1 MKRLISLALS
11 LALAVGTGC
20 FRPELSALAVTAE
33 KVSYT
38 RADEIASAES
48 GAQEQ
53 KEKTVNLTVEQGV
66 DFSAALSEIKNT
78 GVKVVSV
85 NSSLFSVTVKGKAKE
100 LVKAENLSFVK
111 SFYVPGTVQKPR
123 PVTEKS
129 DVPQSPEIDEI
140 SDDGAGTVI
149 AVIDSGFNLDH
160 ETMTLDEGMAVSI
173 TEADAK
179 SAIERLGYGAYYNQ
193 KIPFYFNYADANY
206 QMKEIDNDS
215 HGMKVASLA
224 AGNSDTLRSYAKNAQ
239 LLLMRVF
246 SDESDGA
253 TDFVISKAVA
263 DAVDLGADVI
273 NLSLGGYGGISDNQN
288 SYAAAVDYAERN
300 GVLVV
305 AAAGNEGNVNSKIDT
320 GNDSGVMSTPGDLKK
335 VLSVG
340 AVSSN
345 GKTASFSS
353 FGPDSDLS
361 FGNKL
366 VADGVSVMGA
376 DNEGYS
382 EGSGTSFSSPITA
395 SAAALA
401 MKKAKSLT
409 KDGAQAV
416 SLAAVLLENGAD
428 PIDDFNFKQAAGKI
442 NVQQTLEN
450 NVAAFSQS
458 GTGLIELGQISKK
471 DTVNVAVT
479 LKNYSNSD
487 VTLSVFAKNEYAETS
502 SDRMQ
507 YENTGL
513 DIKQKSVVV
522 PAGGRVE
529 FSAELKIG
537 ENVPEDVYISGFLCF
552 EGDGNAISCPY
563 LGYYG
568 QWDKDPVISTRD
580 DETGLS
586 LYSFDGSGYVENS
599 VISANGDGVNDFL
612 FPFFFQLRSAEYV
625 KVDIYSENM
634 EFISNAAYCA
644 LAARDQYSELY
655 DVKDSDPVTEKA
667 ALYSNGL
674 GFTSMGFDG
683 QTGELFDL
691 ANGKYFAVIEA
702 KLCFEG
708 ARTERYSLPFIVTD
722 DNSDN
727 EDNYDNGGGSDN
739 DGVSDVPDDFY
750 DNDDSGDSSDN
761 AFEGV
766 DFSEDDI
773 ALYDVYGAWKTFGA
787 ENGQED
793 DEEAGK
799 ENGEENGRDD
809 GEKDDGEAFEQVEK
823 RLYGKVNAD
832 ADSLFYRFAD
842 GSYLSE
848 VYRADLD
855 SQKRFIIDFTLSKGR
870 YKRII
875 LTAEKDGEET
885 VQRSVMAIYDPDLP
899 KVETDLKYSA
909 LPSWLNERLDG
920 QLDGLC
926 RLSDYTEKFRISVN
940 DGDYYPIN
948 LAVNGTFV
956 QVGLGTNA
964 FDRYFYCTKGQKGD
978 IISVTCVD
986 AAYNVAQ
993 KNYIAVDGEPRL
1005 GDADLDG
1012 SVTVSDALKALQQAV
1027 GLINLGRLSF
1037 ALSDVDRDVGEITV
1051 SDALVILQAS
1061 VGLREL

>member
-1 MKRLISLALS
+1 MKRLISLVLS

-20 FRPELSALAVTAE
+20 FRSDFSAAVAETGRAAYADAFEKTAYD
-33 KVSYT
+33 S
-38 RADEIASAES
+38 DER
-48 GAQEQ
+48 GRN
-53 KEKTVNLTVEQGV
+53 EKTVNLTVDQGT
-66 DFSAALSEIKNT
+66 DFSAALSEIKST

-85 NSSLFSVTVKGKAKE
+85 NSALFSVTVKGKAKE
-100 LVKAENLSFVK
+100 LVKAENLGFVK

-129 DVPQSPEIDEI
+129 SVTQSPETDEI

-149 AVIDSGFNLDH
+149 AVIDTGFNLDH
-160 ETMTLDEGMAVSI
+160 ETMTLDNGTTVAI
-173 TEADAK
+173 TESDAK
-179 SAIERLGYGAYYNQ
+179 NAIERLGYGAYYNQ

-215 HGMKVASLA
+215 HGMKVVSLA
-224 AGNSDTLRSYAKNAQ
+224 AGNSSELRSYAKNAQ

-246 SDESDGA
+246 SDESEQ
-253 TDFVISKAVA
+253 TSDFLISKAVA

-273 NLSLGGYGGISDNQN
+273 NLSLGGYGGISDNQS
-288 SYAAAVDYAERN
+288 SYAAAVDYAEKN

-320 GNDSGVMSTPGDLKK
+320 GNDSGVMSTPGDLKNA
-335 VLSVG
+335 LSVG
-340 AVSSN
+340 AISSN

-353 FGPDSDLS
+353 FGPNSDLS

-366 VADGVSVMGA
+366 VAEGVSVMGA

-382 EGSGTSFSSPITA
+382 EGSGTSFASPITA

-401 MKKAKSLT
+401 MKKAKELT
-409 KDGAQAV
+409 NDGGQAA

-428 PIDDFNFKQAAGKI
+428 PIDDFNFKQAAGKL
-442 NVQQTLEN
+442 NVRQTLKN

-458 GTGLIELGQISKK
+458 GTGLIELGQISKT
-471 DTVNVAVT
+471 DAVNVAVT

-487 VTLSVFAKNEYAETS
+487 VTLSVFSKNEYAETS
-502 SDRMQ
+502 TDRAQ
-507 YENTGL
+507 YRDTGL
-513 DIKQKSVVV
+513 DIKQNEITV

-529 FSAELKIG
+529 FSAGLVVG
-537 ENVPEDVYISGFLCF
+537 EDVPEEVYITGHLCF
-552 EGDGNAISCPY
+552 EGNGNVISCPY

-586 LYSFDGSGYVENS
+586 LYSFDGDGYVENS

-644 LAARDQYSELY
+644 LAVRDQYSELY
-655 DVKDSDPVTEKA
+655 DIKDSDPVTEKA
-667 ALYSNGL
+667 ALYLSGL
-674 GFTSMGFDG
+674 GFNSKGFDA
-683 QTGELFDL
+683 QTGEFFDL

-708 ARTERYSLPFIVTD
+708 ARTERYSLPFFVTD
-722 DNSDN
+722 DNSDSGGN
-727 EDNYDNGGGSDN
+727 SDNGADA
-739 DGVSDVPDDFY
+739 PDDSY
-750 DNDDSGDSSDN
+750 NNDDSGGPSDN
-761 AFEGV
+761 VFEGV
-766 DFSEDDI
+766 DFSDDDI
-773 ALYDVYGAWKTFGA
+773 ALYDVYGAWKAFGTEQEQPSA
-787 ENGQED
+787 EIYQTVL
-793 DEEAGK
+793 GK
-799 ENGEENGRDD
+799 LNVDADYILYRFED
-809 GEKDDGEAFEQVEK
+809 GETQ
-823 RLYGKVNAD
+823 
-832 ADSLFYRFAD
+832 
-842 GSYLSE
+842 SE
-848 VYRADLD
+848 MYITALD
-855 SQKRFIIDFTLSKGR
+855 EQKRFAVEAGLSQGK
-870 YKRII
+870 YKRMIFI
-875 LTAEKDGEET
+875 AEKHGRT
-885 VQRSVMAIYDPDLP
+885 VAQRSVMLTYDPDP
-899 KVETDLKYSA
+899 PITETDLKKSS
-909 LPSWLNERLDG
+909 LPDWLDERLDG
-920 QLDGLC
+920 RFDGLC
-926 RLSDYTEKFRISVN
+926 LLSDYTGKFRISAA
-940 DGDYYPIN
+940 DGNYYPIN
-948 LAVNGTFV
+948 LSVNGIFV

-978 IISVTCVD
+978 IISLTCVD

-1027 GLINLGRLSF
+1027 GLINLGQLSF
-1037 ALSDVDRDVGEITV
+1037 ALSDVDQNIGEITV

>member
-1 MKRLISLALS
+1 MKRLISLVLS

-20 FRPELSALAVTAE
+20 FRSDFSAAVAETGRAAYADASEKTAYD
-33 KVSYT
+33 S
-38 RADEIASAES
+38 DER
-48 GAQEQ
+48 GRN
-53 KEKTVNLTVEQGV
+53 EKTVNLTVDQGT
-66 DFSAALSEIKNT
+66 DFSAALSEIKST
-78 GVKVVSV
+78 GVTVVSV
-85 NSSLFSVTVKGKAKE
+85 NSALFSVTVKGKAKE
-100 LVKAENLSFVK
+100 LVRAENLGFVK

-129 DVPQSPEIDEI
+129 AVTQSPETDEI

-149 AVIDSGFNLDH
+149 AVIDTGFNLDH
-160 ETMTLDEGMAVSI
+160 ETMTLDNGTAVSI
-173 TEADAK
+173 TESDAK
-179 SAIERLGYGAYYNQ
+179 NAIERLGYGAYYNQ

-206 QMKEIDNDS
+206 EMTEKGSDS

-224 AGNSDTLRSYAKNAQ
+224 TGNSDTLRSYAKNAQ

-246 SDESDGA
+246 SDESEQ
-253 TDFVISKAVA
+253 TSDFLISKAVA

-273 NLSLGGYGGISDNQN
+273 NLSLGGYGGISDNQS
-288 SYAAAVDYAERN
+288 SYAAAVDYAEKN

-320 GNDSGVMSTPGDLKK
+320 GNDSGVMSTPGDLKNA
-335 VLSVG
+335 LSVG
-340 AVSSN
+340 AISSN
-345 GKTASFSS
+345 GKMASFSS
-353 FGPDSDLS
+353 FGPNSDLS

-366 VADGVSVMGA
+366 VAEGVSVMGA

-382 EGSGTSFSSPITA
+382 EGSGTSFASPITA

-401 MKKAKSLT
+401 MKKAKELT
-409 KDGAQAV
+409 NDGGQAA

-428 PIDDFNFKQAAGKI
+428 PIDDFNFKQAAGKL
-442 NVQQTLEN
+442 NVRQTLKN

-458 GTGLIELGQISKK
+458 GTGLIELGQISKT
-471 DTVNVAVT
+471 DAVNVAVT

-487 VTLSVFAKNEYAETS
+487 VTLSVSSKNEYAETS
-502 SDRMQ
+502 TDRAQ
-507 YENTGL
+507 YRDTGL
-513 DIKQKSVVV
+513 DIKQNEITV

-529 FSAELKIG
+529 FSAGLIVG
-537 ENVPEDVYISGFLCF
+537 EDVPEEVYITGHLCF
-552 EGDGNAISCPY
+552 EGNGNVISCPY

-586 LYSFDGSGYVENS
+586 LYSFDGGGYVENS

-644 LAARDQYSELY
+644 LAVRDQYSELY

-667 ALYSNGL
+667 ALYLSGL
-674 GFTSMGFDG
+674 GFTSTGFNA

-708 ARTERYSLPFIVTD
+708 ARTERYSLPFFVTD
-722 DNSDN
+722 DNSDSN
-727 EDNYDNGGGSDN
+727 GNSDNGGADAPDDSYNNDDFGGPSDN
-739 DGVSDVPDDFY
+739 V
-750 DNDDSGDSSDN
+750 
-761 AFEGV
+761 FEGV
-766 DFSEDDI
+766 DFSDDDI
-773 ALYDVYGAWKTFGA
+773 ALYDVYGAWKAFGTEQEQPSA
-787 ENGQED
+787 EIYQTVL
-793 DEEAGK
+793 GK
-799 ENGEENGRDD
+799 LNVDADYILYRFED
-809 GEKDDGEAFEQVEK
+809 GETQ
-823 RLYGKVNAD
+823 
-832 ADSLFYRFAD
+832 
-842 GSYLSE
+842 SE
-848 VYRADLD
+848 MYIAALD
-855 SQKRFIIDFTLSKGR
+855 EQKRFAVEAGLSQGK
-870 YKRII
+870 YKRMIF
-875 LTAEKDGEET
+875 TAEKHGRT
-885 VQRSVMAIYDPDLP
+885 VAQRSVMLTYDPDP
-899 KVETDLKYSA
+899 PITETDLKKIS
-909 LPSWLNERLDG
+909 LPDWLDERLDG
-920 QLDGLC
+920 RFDGLC
-926 RLSDYTEKFRISVN
+926 LLSDYTGKFRISAA
-940 DGDYYPIN
+940 DGNYYPIN
-948 LAVNGTFV
+948 LSVNGIFV

-978 IISVTCVD
+978 IISLTCVD

-1027 GLINLGRLSF
+1027 GLINLGQLSF
-1037 ALSDVDRDVGEITV
+1037 ALSDVDQNIGEITV

>member
-1 MKRLISLALS
+1 MKRLISLVLS

-20 FRPELSALAVTAE
+20 LRSDFSAAVAETGRAAYADASEKTAYD
-33 KVSYT
+33 S
-38 RADEIASAES
+38 DER
-48 GAQEQ
+48 GRN
-53 KEKTVNLTVEQGV
+53 EKTVNLTVDQGA
-66 DFSAALSEIKNT
+66 DFSAALSEIKST

-85 NSSLFSVTVKGKAKE
+85 NSALFSVTVKGKAKE
-100 LVKAENLSFVK
+100 LVKAENLGFVK

-129 DVPQSPEIDEI
+129 SVTQSPETDEI

-149 AVIDSGFNLDH
+149 AVIDTGFNLDH
-160 ETMTLDEGMAVSI
+160 ETMTIDNGTTVAI
-173 TEADAK
+173 TESDAK
-179 SAIERLGYGAYYNQ
+179 NAIERLGYGAYYNQ

-246 SDESDGA
+246 SDESEQ
-253 TDFVISKAVA
+253 TSDFLISKAVA

-273 NLSLGGYGGISDNQN
+273 NLSLGGYGGISDNQS
-288 SYAAAVDYAERN
+288 SYAAAVDYAEKN

-320 GNDSGVMSTPGDLKK
+320 GNDSGVMSTPGDLKNA
-335 VLSVG
+335 LSVG
-340 AVSSN
+340 AISNN
-345 GKTASFSS
+345 GKMASFSS
-353 FGPDSDLS
+353 FGPNSDLS

-366 VADGVSVMGA
+366 VAEGVSVMGA

-382 EGSGTSFSSPITA
+382 EGSGTSFASPITA

-401 MKKAKSLT
+401 MKKAKALT
-409 KDGAQAV
+409 GNAGQAV

-428 PIDDFNFKQAAGKI
+428 PIDDFNFKQAAGKL
-442 NVQQTLEN
+442 NVRQTLKN

-458 GTGLIELGQISKK
+458 GTGLIELGQISKT
-471 DTVNVAVT
+471 DAVNVAVT

-487 VTLSVFAKNEYAETS
+487 VTLSVFSKNEYAETS
-502 SDRMQ
+502 TDRTQ
-507 YENTGL
+507 HRNTGL
-513 DIKQKSVVV
+513 DIKQNEITV
-522 PAGGRVE
+522 PAGGSVE
-529 FSAELKIG
+529 FSAGLVVG
-537 ENVPEDVYISGFLCF
+537 EDVPEEVYITGHLCF
-552 EGDGNAISCPY
+552 EGNGNIISCPY

-586 LYSFDGSGYVENS
+586 LYSFDGDGYVENS

-644 LAARDQYSELY
+644 LAVRDQYSELY

-667 ALYSNGL
+667 ALYLSGL
-674 GFTSMGFDG
+674 GFNSKGFDA
-683 QTGELFDL
+683 QTGEFFDL

-708 ARTERYSLPFIVTD
+708 ARTERYSLPFFVTD
-722 DNSDN
+722 DNSDSGGN
-727 EDNYDNGGGSDN
+727 SDNNGNSDNGADA
-739 DGVSDVPDDFY
+739 PDDSY
-750 DNDDSGDSSDN
+750 NNDDSGGPSDN
-761 AFEGV
+761 VFEGV
-766 DFSEDDI
+766 DFSDDDI
-773 ALYDVYGAWKTFGA
+773 ALYDVYGAWKAFGTEQEQPSA
-787 ENGQED
+787 EIYQTVL
-793 DEEAGK
+793 GK
-799 ENGEENGRDD
+799 LNVDADYILYRFED
-809 GEKDDGEAFEQVEK
+809 GETQ
-823 RLYGKVNAD
+823 
-832 ADSLFYRFAD
+832 
-842 GSYLSE
+842 SE
-848 VYRADLD
+848 IYMAALD
-855 SQKRFIIDFTLSKGR
+855 EQKRFAVEAGLSQGK
-870 YKRII
+870 YKRMIF
-875 LTAEKDGEET
+875 TAEKHGRT
-885 VQRSVMAIYDPDLP
+885 VAQRSVMLTYDPDP
-899 KVETDLKYSA
+899 PITETDLKKSS
-909 LPSWLNERLDG
+909 LPDWLDERLDG
-920 QLDGLC
+920 RFDGLC
-926 RLSDYTEKFRISVN
+926 LLSDYTGKFRISAA
-940 DGDYYPIN
+940 DGNYYPIN
-948 LAVNGTFV
+948 LSVNGIFV

-978 IISVTCVD
+978 IISLTCVD

-1027 GLINLGRLSF
+1027 GLINLGQLSF
-1037 ALSDVDRDVGEITV
+1037 ALSDVDQNIGEITV

>member
-1 MKRLISLALS
+1 MKRLISLVLS

-20 FRPELSALAVTAE
+20 LRSDFSAAVAETGRAAYADASEKTAYD
-33 KVSYT
+33 S
-38 RADEIASAES
+38 DER
-48 GAQEQ
+48 GRN
-53 KEKTVNLTVEQGV
+53 EKTVNLTVDQGA
-66 DFSAALSEIKNT
+66 DFSAALSEIKST

-85 NSSLFSVTVKGKAKE
+85 NSALFSVTVKGKAKE
-100 LVKAENLSFVK
+100 LVKAENLGFVK

-129 DVPQSPEIDEI
+129 SVTQSPETDEI

-149 AVIDSGFNLDH
+149 AVIDTGFNLDH
-160 ETMTLDEGMAVSI
+160 ETMTIDNGTTVAI
-173 TEADAK
+173 TESDAK
-179 SAIERLGYGAYYNQ
+179 NAIERLGYGAYYNQ

-246 SDESDGA
+246 SDESEQ
-253 TDFVISKAVA
+253 TSDFLISKAVA

-273 NLSLGGYGGISDNQN
+273 NLSLGGYGGISDNQS
-288 SYAAAVDYAERN
+288 SYAAAVDYAEKN

-320 GNDSGVMSTPGDLKK
+320 GNDSGVMSTPGDLKNA
-335 VLSVG
+335 LSVG
-340 AVSSN
+340 AISNN
-345 GKTASFSS
+345 GKMASFSS
-353 FGPDSDLS
+353 FGPNSDLS

-366 VADGVSVMGA
+366 VAEGVSVMGA

-382 EGSGTSFSSPITA
+382 EGSGTSFASPITA
-395 SAAALA
+395 AAAALV
-401 MKKAKSLT
+401 MKKAKALT
-409 KDGAQAV
+409 GNAGQAA
-416 SLAAVLLENGAD
+416 SLAAVFLENGAD
-428 PIDDFNFKQAAGKI
+428 PIDDFNFKQAAGKL
-442 NVQQTLEN
+442 NVRQTLKN

-458 GTGLIELGQISKK
+458 GTGLIELGQISKT
-471 DTVNVAVT
+471 DAVNVAVT

-487 VTLSVFAKNEYAETS
+487 VTLSVFSKNEYAETS
-502 SDRMQ
+502 TDRTQ
-507 YENTGL
+507 YRDTGL
-513 DIKQKSVVV
+513 DIKQNEITV
-522 PAGGRVE
+522 PAGGSVE
-529 FSAELKIG
+529 FSAGFIVG
-537 ENVPEDVYISGFLCF
+537 ENVPEEVYITGHLCF
-552 EGDGNAISCPY
+552 EGNGNIISCPY

-586 LYSFDGSGYVENS
+586 LYSFDGGGYVENS

-644 LAARDQYSELY
+644 LAVRDQYSELY

-667 ALYSNGL
+667 ALYLSGL
-674 GFTSMGFDG
+674 GFNSKGFDA
-683 QTGELFDL
+683 QTGEFFDL

-708 ARTERYSLPFIVTD
+708 ARTERYSLPFFVTD

-727 EDNYDNGGGSDN
+727 NDNSDSNGNSDNGGDADAPDDSYNSDGPGGPSDN
-739 DGVSDVPDDFY
+739 V
-750 DNDDSGDSSDN
+750 
-761 AFEGV
+761 FEGV
-766 DFSEDDI
+766 DFSDDDI
-773 ALYDVYGAWKTFGA
+773 ALYDVYGAWKTFGTEQEQPSA
-787 ENGQED
+787 EIYQTVL
-793 DEEAGK
+793 GK
-799 ENGEENGRDD
+799 LNVDADYILYRFED
-809 GEKDDGEAFEQVEK
+809 GETQ
-823 RLYGKVNAD
+823 
-832 ADSLFYRFAD
+832 
-842 GSYLSE
+842 SE
-848 VYRADLD
+848 MYIAALD
-855 SQKRFIIDFTLSKGR
+855 EQKRFAVEAGLSQGK
-870 YKRII
+870 YKRMIF
-875 LTAEKDGEET
+875 TAEKHGRT
-885 VQRSVMAIYDPDLP
+885 VAQRSVMLTYDPDP
-899 KVETDLKYSA
+899 PITETDLKKIS
-909 LPSWLNERLDG
+909 LPDWLDERLDG
-920 QLDGLC
+920 RFDGLC
-926 RLSDYTEKFRISVN
+926 LLSDYTGKFRISAA
-940 DGDYYPIN
+940 DGNYYPIN
-948 LAVNGTFV
+948 LSVNGIFV

-978 IISVTCVD
+978 IISLTCVD

-1027 GLINLGRLSF
+1027 GLINLGQLSF
-1037 ALSDVDRDVGEITV
+1037 ALSDVDQDIGEITV